1 MPDLTASLW
10 SFIQCAKF
18 HVDLPLGNEGNL
30 KLLAESLTRLM
41 WQTTSLWSVCE
52 TCLEA
57 IVKSSVT
64 VMSAVVARLAD
75 SGGQPLPSILL
86 QVAKSLLICFHH
98 IWEFDEKS
106 FVKAIS
112 ANPKIQRRYV
122 WSINH
127 LLSLTEK
134 KQIQLEYG
142 K

>member
-1 MPDLTASLW
+1 MNGP
-10 SFIQCAKF
+10 
-18 HVDLPLGNEGNL
+18 
-30 KLLAESLTRLM
+30 
-41 WQTTSLWSVCE
+41 
-52 TCLEA
+52 LEA
-57 IVKSSVT
+57 VVKSSVT
-64 VMSAVVARLAD
+64 VMSAVVAHLAD
-75 SGGQPLPSILL
+75 NGGHEQLPSILL
-86 QVAKSLLICFHH
+86 QVSKSLLICFHH

-127 LLSLTEK
+127 LLNLTEN

>member
-18 HVDLPLGNEGNL
+18 HVDLPLGKEENL

-41 WQTTSLWSVCE
+41 WETTSLWSVCE
-52 TCLEA
+52 SCLEA

-64 VMSAVVARLAD
+64 VMSAVVAHLAD
-75 SGGQPLPSILL
+75 DGGHEQLPSILL

-106 FVKAIS
+106 FVKAS
-112 ANPKIQRRYV
+112 
-122 WSINH
+122 
-127 LLSLTEK
+127 LSSV
-134 KQIQLEYG
+134 
-142 K
+142 